1 MTYLIMLAMYIGI
14 LFLVAWT
21 SRRSM
26 GVPTIALA
34 AGALMA
40 NLWTNSLTP
49 FVAQAGVVIVS
60 PPLASVVSIVLTLL
74 PALLVMVRS
83 HKVSSHYRSIAGGL
97 VFAVLGV
104 MLTYGAFSN
113 AVVLDNGS
121 KQYVL
126 EIVKYQN
133 IVITVCV
140 LLAIIEVLFYRKPRG
155 HEHKTHRE

>member
-1 MTYLIMLAMYIGI
+1 MTYLIMLAIYVGV
-14 LFLVAWT
+14 LFLVTWT

-40 NLWTNSLTP
+40 DLWTNSLTP
-49 FVAQAGVVIVS
+49 FVAQTGIVIVS
-60 PPLASVVSIVLTLL
+60 PPLASIVSIALTLL
-74 PALLVMVRS
+74 PALLVMFRS
-83 HKVSSHYRSIAGGL
+83 HKVSSHYRSIVGSL
-97 VFAVLGV
+97 VFAILGA

-113 AVVLDNGS
+113 AVVLDDAS

-133 IVITVCV
+133 AVITACI
-140 LLAIIEVLFYRKPRG
+140 LLAVIEVLFYRKP
-155 HEHKTHRE
+155 HEHKAHHG

>member
-1 MTYLIMLAMYIGI
+1 MTYLIMLAIYVGI

-40 NLWTNSLTP
+40 DLWTNSLTP
-49 FVAQAGVVIVS
+49 FVAQAGVVITS
-60 PPLASVVSIVLTLL
+60 PPLASVVSIALTLL
-74 PALLVMVRS
+74 PALLVMFRS
-83 HKVSSHYRSIAGGL
+83 HKVASHYRSIIGSV
-97 VFAVLGV
+97 VFAVLGA

-113 AVVLDNGS
+113 AVVLDDAS

-133 IVITVCV
+133 VVITACV
-140 LLAIIEVLFYRKPRG
+140 LLAVVEVLFYRKP
-155 HEHKTHRE
+155 HEHKAHHG

>member
-1 MTYLIMLAMYIGI
+1 MTYLIMLAIYVGV

-40 NLWTNSLTP
+40 DLWTNSLTP
-49 FVAQAGVVIVS
+49 FVAQTGIVIVS
-60 PPLASVVSIVLTLL
+60 PPLASIVSIALTLL
-74 PALLVMVRS
+74 PALLVMFRS
-83 HKVSSHYRSIAGGL
+83 HKVSSHYRSIVGSL
-97 VFAVLGV
+97 VFAILGA

-113 AVVLDNGS
+113 AVVLDDAS

-133 IVITVCV
+133 AVITACI
-140 LLAIIEVLFYRKPRG
+140 LLAVIEVLFYRKP
-155 HEHKTHRE
+155 HEHKAHHG

>member
-1 MTYLIMLAMYIGI
+1 MTYLIVLAVYLAA
-14 LFLVAWT
+14 LFLLAWF

-40 NLWTNSLTP
+40 GLWTNSLTP
-49 FVAQAGVVIVS
+49 FVAGAGIEIMR
-60 PPLASVVSIVLTLL
+60 PPLTSLVSVTLTLL
-74 PALLVMVRS
+74 PALLVMFRS
-83 HKVSSHYRSIAGGL
+83 HKVSSHYRSIVGSL
-97 VFAVLGV
+97 VFGALGV

-113 AVVLDNGS
+113 AVVLDAAS

-140 LLAIIEVLFYRKPRG
+140 VLAVVEVLFYKKPHGSGTKR
-155 HEHKTHRE
+155 

>member
-1 MTYLIMLAMYIGI
+1 MTYLIMLAIYVGV

-21 SRRSM
+21 SRRTM

-40 NLWTNSLTP
+40 DLWTNSLTP
-49 FVAQAGVVIVS
+49 FVAQTGIVIVS
-60 PPLASVVSIVLTLL
+60 PPLASIVSIALTLL
-74 PALLVMVRS
+74 PALLVMFRS
-83 HKVSSHYRSIAGGL
+83 QKVSSHYRSIIGSL

-113 AVVLDNGS
+113 AVVLDDAS

-133 IVITVCV
+133 VVITACV
-140 LLAIIEVLFYRKPRG
+140 LLAVVEVLFYRKP
-155 HEHKTHRE
+155 HERKAHHG

>member
-1 MTYLIMLAMYIGI
+1 MTYLIMLAIYVGV

-21 SRRSM
+21 SRRTM

-40 NLWTNSLTP
+40 DLWTNSLTP
-49 FVAQAGVVIVS
+49 FVTQTGIVIVS
-60 PPLASVVSIVLTLL
+60 PPLASIVSIVLTLL
-74 PALLVMVRS
+74 PALLVMFRS
-83 HKVSSHYRSIAGGL
+83 QKASSHYRSIIGSL

-113 AVVLDNGS
+113 AVVLDDAS

-133 IVITVCV
+133 AVVTACI
-140 LLAIIEVLFYRKPRG
+140 LLAIVEVLFYRKP
-155 HEHKTHRE
+155 HEHRTHHG

>member
-1 MTYLIMLAMYIGI
+1 MTYLIMLAIYVGI

-40 NLWTNSLTP
+40 DLWTNSLTP
-49 FVAQAGVVIVS
+49 VVSQSGIVIVS
-60 PPLASVVSIVLTLL
+60 PPLASIVSIALTLL
-74 PALLVMVRS
+74 PALLVMFRS
-83 HKVSSHYRSIAGGL
+83 QKVSSHYRSIVGSL

-113 AVVLDNGS
+113 AVVLDDAS

-133 IVITVCV
+133 VVITVCV
-140 LLAIIEVLFYRKPRG
+140 LLAVIEILFYRKPAG
-155 HEHKTHRE
+155 HEHKSHHS

>member
-1 MTYLIMLAMYIGI
+1 MTYLIMLAIYVGI

-40 NLWTNSLTP
+40 DLWTNSLTP
-49 FVAQAGVVIVS
+49 FVAQTGIVIVS
-60 PPLASVVSIVLTLL
+60 PPLASIVSIALTLL
-74 PALLVMVRS
+74 PALLVMFRS
-83 HKVSSHYRSIAGGL
+83 QKVSSHYRSIIGSI
-97 VFAVLGV
+97 VFAVLGA

-113 AVVLDNGS
+113 AVVLDGAS
-121 KQYVL
+121 KQYIL

-133 IVITVCV
+133 AVITACV
-140 LLAIIEVLFYRKPRG
+140 LLAIVEILFYRKPN
-155 HEHKTHRE
+155 EHKSHHG

>member
-1 MTYLIMLAMYIGI
+1 MTYLIMLAIYVGV

-34 AGALMA
+34 AGALIA
-40 NLWTNSLTP
+40 DLWTNSLTP
-49 FVAQAGVVIVS
+49 FVAQTGIVIVS
-60 PPLASVVSIVLTLL
+60 PPLASIVSIALTLL
-74 PALLVMVRS
+74 PALLVMFRS
-83 HKVSSHYRSIAGGL
+83 HKVSSHYRSIVGSL
-97 VFAVLGV
+97 VFAILGA

-113 AVVLDNGS
+113 AVVLDDAS

-133 IVITVCV
+133 AVITACI
-140 LLAIIEVLFYRKPRG
+140 LLAVIEVLFYRKP
-155 HEHKTHRE
+155 HEHKAHHG

>member
-1 MTYLIMLAMYIGI
+1 MTYLIMLAIYVGI

-34 AGALMA
+34 AGALIA

-49 FVAQAGVVIVS
+49 VVANAGVVIVS
-60 PPLASVVSIVLTLL
+60 PPLASIVSIVLTIL
-74 PALLVMVRS
+74 PALLVMLRS
-83 HKVSSHYRSIAGGL
+83 HKVSSHYRSIVGGL

-104 MLTYGAFSN
+104 LLTYGAFSN
-113 AVVLDNGS
+113 AVVLDDAS

-126 EIVKYQN
+126 TIVKYQN
-133 IVITVCV
+133 VAITTCIA
-140 LLAIIEVLFYRKPRG
+140 LAIVEVLFYRKPHGR
-155 HEHKTHRE
+155 EHKAHHE